1 MMKKRTDFNQQE
13 IINAL
18 RAIGCS
24 VQDLSQV
31 GKGTPDIICG
41 FRGKNF
47 LLEIKNAAD
56 RAPQLTPCEQQ
67 WIRDWRG
74 QVGVITSLRDA
85 LAVIIEDYG
94 DGNDPTL

>member
-1 MMKKRTDFNQQE
+1 MKKRTDFNQQE

-31 GKGTPDIICG
+31 GRGTPDIIFG
-41 FRGKNF
+41 LRGKNL

-56 RAPQLTPCEQQ
+56 RAPQLTPCENQ
-67 WIRDWRG
+67 WIRDWQG
-74 QVGVITSLRDA
+74 QVGVITSIRDA
-85 LAVIIEDYG
+85 IAIIIEDYG
-94 DGNDPTL
+94 DVNDPT

>member
-31 GKGTPDIICG
+31 GRGCPDL
-41 FRGKNF
+41 F
-47 LLEIKNAAD
+47 D
-56 RAPQLTPCEQQ
+56 RIQ
-67 WIRDWRG
+67 R
-74 QVGVITSLRDA
+74 
-85 LAVIIEDYG
+85 
-94 DGNDPTL
+94 